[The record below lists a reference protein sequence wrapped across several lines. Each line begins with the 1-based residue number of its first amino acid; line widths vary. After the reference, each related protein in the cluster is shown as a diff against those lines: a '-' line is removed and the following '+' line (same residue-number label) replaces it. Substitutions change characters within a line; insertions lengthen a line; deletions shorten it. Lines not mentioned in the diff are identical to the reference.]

1 MDTYRD
7 LILLVILIMLSGFFS
22 ASETALTA
30 FSSIHL
36 EDISEKSPKKG
47 ELLKKWLKKPTDILT
62 ALLLGNN
69 IVNIFSTSLATALI
83 TKFLTSKG
91 TESQGRVVLIST
103 VVMTLVILIFGEIT
117 PKIIAKNHSTTISK
131 KVIIP
136 IHIMTKVFKPFII
149 ILTSISK
156 LLSRLLGIEIKDNAV
171 TITEQDII
179 SYVNVGKAEGVIE
192 NEEKD
197 MIESI
202 VTFGDTLAREV
213 MTPRTAVYAFDGEE
227 KVEDILEKV
236 VEKGFSRI
244 PVYNEG
250 IDDIIGILYA
260 KDLLVAMKEGKKDSK
275 VKEFVRKAFFI
286 PETKSVLSILEDF
299 KKDHVH
305 MAIVVDEYGGTVGV
319 VTIEDVIE
327 EIFGDIRDEYDLNEK
342 DTIKQISE
350 NTYEVDGMMDVE
362 ELNKELNINLPESDD
377 YDSLGGLILNEL
389 NEIAKKDDVIKIENI
404 ELKVLEVDKVRI
416 SKVLLHIGGIE
427 EEC

>member
-7 LILLVILIMLSGFFS
+7 LILLAILIMLSGFFS

-30 FSSIHL
+30 FSSIYL
-36 EDISEKSPKKG
+36 EDIVEKSPKKG
-47 ELLKKWLKKPTDILT
+47 ELLKRWLKKPTDILT

-83 TKFLTSKG
+83 TKFLTNRG
-91 TESQGRVVLIST
+91 TESQGRAVLIST
-103 VVMTLVILIFGEIT
+103 LVMTLVILIFGEIT
-117 PKIIAKNHSTTISK
+117 PKIIAKNHSTLISK
-131 KVIIP
+131 KVIVP

-156 LLSRLLGIEIKDNAV
+156 LLSRLMGIEIKDNAV

-227 KVEDILEKV
+227 RVEDILDKV
-236 VEKGFSRI
+236 IEKGFSRI

-350 NTYEVDGMMDVE
+350 NTYEVDGMIDVE

-416 SKVLLHIGGIE
+416 SKVLLHIGGKE